1 MLWMISPRDSLLIEL
16 LLLMGNGKVGR
27 FFRGVSLNPLLI
39 LYRYIFPVLNVFTQN
54 YWTGYITPINH
65 QVQLQMVYDAAQSVV
80 Q

>member
-39 LYRYIFPVLNVFTQN
+39 LYRYISPVLNVFTQN
-54 YWTGYITPINH
+54 
-65 QVQLQMVYDAAQSVV
+65 
-80 Q
+80 